1 MSDSLIQQF
10 ILTCSPAVESAYLVY
25 DDYIKIP
32 LQALESEMASD
43 SEELTEPGG
52 YSQIAESVASLE
64 EGEASGIT
72 VASIEE
78 GEASGITVASIEEGE
93 ASGITGASEEVIH
106 LCELLDT
113 MLEECFEV
121 RHGSETCE
129 NYHCEDYHCDNY
141 HCVPRIR

>member
-72 VASIEE
+72 
-78 GEASGITVASIEEGE
+78 
-93 ASGITGASEEVIH
+93 GASEEVIH

-121 RHGSETCE
+121 RHGSETW
-129 NYHCEDYHCDNY
+129 
-141 HCVPRIR
+141 

>member
-10 ILTCSPAVESAYLVY
+10 ILSCSPAVESAYLVY

-72 VASIEE
+72 VAN
-78 GEASGITVASIEEGE
+78 IEEGE

-141 HCVPRIR
+141 HCVPRIG